1 MALPPRRRRAA
12 ERDAGHPPSGDR
24 EETRPGL
31 ILLILTG
38 DARSGDLA
46 AWRRGRSVLR
56 EVDKK
61 IAMTYPGFQVRALP
75 NADGAARSEL
85 RQAGRLS
92 RRHLKRPAACV
103 DFARGLGVA
112 RTMMKRDL
120 ATLERRGLRVMRP
133 TVVFFTVD
141 PPLADAITTEEYEQL
156 ARQASVTWVVPER
169 SAGLMS
175 PVFAD
180 NDARVLTDHRG
191 VADEVVYL
199 LSSSADAAGALIPD
213 SDGDMRGMP
222 GI

>member
-12 ERDAGHPPSGDR
+12 ERDAGHLPSGDR
-24 EETRPGL
+24 EEPPPGGL

-56 EVDKK
+56 GVDKK
-61 IAMTYPGFQVRALP
+61 IAMTYPGYQVRALP
-75 NADGAARSEL
+75 NAEGAARSEL

-103 DFARGLGVA
+103 DFARELGVA

-120 ATLERRGLRVMRP
+120 ATLERRGLRVARP
-133 TVVFFTVD
+133 TVVFFAVD

-175 PVFAD
+175 PVFAGD
-180 NDARVLTDHRG
+180 DARVLTDHRG
-191 VADEVVYL
+191 VTDEVVFL
-199 LSSSADAAGALIPD
+199 LGGTTQARPKP
-213 SDGDMRGMP
+213 RG
-222 GI
+222 